1 MGLVDTPVNA
11 LLALYIVYGIGKV
24 VFPSLPKKSATV
36 TSDPNESYTWMP
48 RAHPPTIVFQTFTP
62 KTLSE
67 HNGQNGARILLAIKG
82 MVFDVTAGGSFY
94 GPGGAYGN
102 FAGRDASRGM
112 AKQSFE
118 EDMLTPIDQPLD
130 KLEDLTP
137 SEIENM
143 NGWLEFFQG
152 KYIYCGELVE
162 NTD

>member
-1 MGLVDTPVNA
+1 MGLLDTPANA
-11 LLALYIVYGIGKV
+11 LLALYILYGASKLL
-24 VFPSLPKKSATV
+24 FPSLPKDGTEARH
-36 TSDPNESYTWMP
+36 DPNAGYNWMP
-48 RAHPPTIVFQTFTP
+48 RAHPPTIVFQTYTP
-62 KTLSE
+62 KTLAP
-67 HNGQNGARILLAIKG
+67 HNGLNGARILLAIKG

-102 FAGRDASRGM
+102 FSGRDASRGM
-112 AKQSFE
+112 AKQSFDDE
-118 EDMLTPIDQPLD
+118 MLTPIDRPLD